1 MSEKIWMVG
10 GTTGEYSDRTEWVVD
25 AWRSEAAAQAR
36 VVELKR
42 FMQEIGCGRD
52 RDDYL
57 RGGWQER
64 EKRDEEM
71 RKHDPGFQ
79 QDYTGVEYY
88 ICELE
93 LKP

>member
-25 AWRSEAAAQAR
+25 AWRSESEAQAR

-42 FMQEIGCGRD
+42 LMQEIGIGSRD
-52 RDDYL
+52 NTL
-57 RGGWQER
+57 TWQER
-64 EKRDEEM
+64 EMREKEM
-71 RKHDPGFQ
+71 RKHDPAFQ
-79 QDYTGVEYY
+79 HDYTGSEYY
-88 ICELE
+88 TCELE